1 MSKIVLEVSLGEALD
16 KLTILD
22 IKCDKIK
29 DERKIDC
36 QKEYD
41 LLYSELKDYV
51 KEFSY
56 HYRIL
61 KKINLTIWNLQD
73 NIHKDTNLTATY
85 GKVLT
90 EKQSILTHYQF
101 TSYLFKYGN
110 TRGTE
115 IM

>member
-41 LLYSELKDYV
+41 QPLGISVEAEV
-51 KEFSY
+51 
-56 HYRIL
+56 
-61 KKINLTIWNLQD
+61 
-73 NIHKDTNLTATY
+73 
-85 GKVLT
+85 
-90 EKQSILTHYQF
+90 EK
-101 TSYLFKYGN
+101 
-110 TRGTE
+110 
-115 IM
+115 

>member
-41 LLYSELKDYV
+41 LLYNELKEYV
-51 KEFSY
+51 KEII
-56 HYRIL
+56 RNE
-61 KKINLTIWNLQD
+61 KIFQLLENLIS
-73 NIHKDTNLTATY
+73 K
-85 GKVLT
+85 
-90 EKQSILTHYQF
+90 
-101 TSYLFKYGN
+101 
-110 TRGTE
+110 
-115 IM
+115 